1 MLPLLTALLL
11 ASCLADQLDPR
22 EQFSKF
28 KQENGKAYSSLGEEE
43 VRFNQFQENL
53 VKIEKHNADG
63 HSWRM
68 GVTKFADLSKYES
81 LALLRISFYI

>member
-1 MLPLLTALLL
+1 MLPLLTAFLL

-22 EQFSKF
+22 EQFAKF
-28 KQENGKAYSSLGEEE
+28 KQQNAKVYSSLEEE
-43 VRFNQFQENL
+43 EARFNQFQENL
-53 VKIEKHNADG
+53 IKIEKHNAEG

-81 LALLRISFYI
+81 LAL